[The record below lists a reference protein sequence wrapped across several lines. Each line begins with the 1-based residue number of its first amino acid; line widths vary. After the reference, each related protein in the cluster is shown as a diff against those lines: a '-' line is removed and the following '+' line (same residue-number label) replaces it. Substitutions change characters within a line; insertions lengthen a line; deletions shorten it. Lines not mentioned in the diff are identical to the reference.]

1 MEELPS
7 FGCRWCCKAALCV
20 FFYPLPLFVAFT
32 PEYILPSCMTDRRRQ
47 TENRGP
53 VEDFPNSCLLKQARG
68 PRPLLLGFW
77 GAGPIT
83 VYM

>member
-32 PEYILPSCMTDRRRQ
+32 PEYILPSCMFKFHLEAGHFEDVPKYSHDLVVPRR
-47 TENRGP
+47 
-53 VEDFPNSCLLKQARG
+53 
-68 PRPLLLGFW
+68 
-77 GAGPIT
+77 GAGAA
-83 VYM
+83 

>member
-32 PEYILPSCMTDRRRQ
+32 PEFILPSCVFYLYAPQ
-47 TENRGP
+47 PLGAIIKVKVGLNRFF
-53 VEDFPNSCLLKQARG
+53 FPTSLSHLDMIMCA
-68 PRPLLLGFW
+68 F
-77 GAGPIT
+77 
-83 VYM
+83 

>member
-32 PEYILPSCMTDRRRQ
+32 PEKKKRKKKKKAESREASAACVSP
-47 TENRGP
+47 
-53 VEDFPNSCLLKQARG
+53 
-68 PRPLLLGFW
+68 
-77 GAGPIT
+77 
-83 VYM
+83 

>member
-32 PEYILPSCMTDRRRQ
+32 PEYILPSCKEIARSA
-47 TENRGP
+47 ERGAR
-53 VEDFPNSCLLKQARG
+53 KGAHAARG
-68 PRPLLLGFW
+68 
-77 GAGPIT
+77 GAIGDGGVRT
-83 VYM
+83 ARSMQG

>member
-32 PEYILPSCMTDRRRQ
+32 PEYILPSCHEFYKIVVQLVCMATF
-47 TENRGP
+47 G
-53 VEDFPNSCLLKQARG
+53 VSS
-68 PRPLLLGFW
+68 
-77 GAGPIT
+77 
-83 VYM
+83 

>member
-32 PEYILPSCMTDRRRQ
+32 PEYILPSLVFFSFHFT
-47 TENRGP
+47 P
-53 VEDFPNSCLLKQARG
+53 VES
-68 PRPLLLGFW
+68 
-77 GAGPIT
+77 
-83 VYM
+83 

>member
-32 PEYILPSCMTDRRRQ
+32 PEYILPSFVGQVLGVLIIPIRLRF
-47 TENRGP
+47 NSVHP
-53 VEDFPNSCLLKQARG
+53 LVE
-68 PRPLLLGFW
+68 
-77 GAGPIT
+77 
-83 VYM
+83 